1 MRKTQHFGDPTIYG
15 NHHILATKCLFFG
28 RYDGKYERYV
38 HGITVFFCV
47 LPFGVIK
54 HGWELLAAPPVH
66 GPIYMCFL
74 SLASN
79 MVFDG
84 EKISGKLK
92 LMDASEIRISSA
104 ITRLRDFQNMQKSW
118 GVILLLSLGFVLQGD
133 YHSDVTFSDDRKNV
147 WFNGDPGP
155 KWTHGVEKWIRSGLL
170 GKSTTLW

>member
-1 MRKTQHFGDPTIYG
+1 MRKTRHFGDPTIYG

-38 HGITVFFCV
+38 HGITDFFCV

-84 EKISGKLK
+84 EKKSGKLK
-92 LMDASEIRISSA
+92 LMDASEIRISPA
-104 ITRLRDFQNMQKSW
+104 ITRLRDFQNMQES
-118 GVILLLSLGFVLQGD
+118 
-133 YHSDVTFSDDRKNV
+133 
-147 WFNGDPGP
+147 
-155 KWTHGVEKWIRSGLL
+155 
-170 GKSTTLW
+170 

>member
-1 MRKTQHFGDPTIYG
+1 MGVPLKSSIDWSVHEKNPAFWGSNNLWKPSYTGYQM
-15 NHHILATKCLFFG
+15 LVFG

-84 EKISGKLK
+84 EKISG
-92 LMDASEIRISSA
+92 
-104 ITRLRDFQNMQKSW
+104 N
-118 GVILLLSLGFVLQGD
+118 
-133 YHSDVTFSDDRKNV
+133 
-147 WFNGDPGP
+147 
-155 KWTHGVEKWIRSGLL
+155 
-170 GKSTTLW
+170 